1 MTDAKERKATFL
13 ECIDALLEHVKINT
27 RMDIRDRIAALSLC
41 DRVVAREKTDDDAER
56 AGSKVREYAPALQAT
71 PRTGQGDR
79 RSGPRDTRDNE
90 PDGGDDREG
99 MDGDT
104 EDADAGIPISH

>member
-1 MTDAKERKATFL
+1 MTDAKERKAIFL

-56 AGSKVREYAPALQAT
+56 AGSKVREYAPTLQAASGA
-71 PRTGQGDR
+71 RQGDR
-79 RSGPRDTRDNE
+79 RAGTRDTRDT
-90 PDGGDDREG
+90 GDDEPA
-99 MDGDT
+99 DATADDT
-104 EDADAGIPISH
+104 DDDAGIPVSH